1 MLTTRRTHL
10 ALVTL
15 PLLVALAHPACS
27 ATSQPST
34 FGDEGGG
41 NSATGAG
48 GSDTITGAGGDA
60 TIGADGGSTGGNSGR
75 IPQSCAEALANKSY
89 IGCEYWPTVT
99 SNSSVFP
106 GFQFAI
112 AVANPTTS
120 PAHVKVSRGAQVAS
134 EVDVAPGALEVVQL
148 PWVDE
153 LKGPYGVDGA
163 QLTSALV
170 AGGAYHVESTMPITL
185 YQFSPLEF
193 QLQNPPPDCPDPALV
208 GQCFSY
214 TNDASLVLPT
224 TAVGT
229 EYYVMS
235 YPTLHVGQK
244 DPIFGDTSWFS
255 SPGFVAVT
263 ATEDGTTVDV
273 TSTANV
279 RAGAGVG
286 ALAAGGTGKYTLNR
300 GDVLQLETA
309 VPSNQ
314 PAGCKDDAATGYV
327 YCKGA
332 PADDLTGTHIAS
344 NKPVS
349 VIAGHDC
356 AFVPFDKFAC
366 DHLEE
371 SLFPVEALGQSLVV
385 TSAASVPSLA
395 SGAPQPD
402 SMFVRVLSAAPDNQI
417 EFEPAVHPPA
427 TLGAGQWLE
436 IGPITQDFR
445 VKASN
450 KVLVGQYM
458 VGENFTG
465 DSVGAGDPSLSI
477 AIPTEQYRLEYTFYA
492 PTTYT
497 QNLVNVVMPAGASVT
512 LDGQAIP
519 DAEFLPIG
527 ATGLVVAR
535 HRIPGGTHTITGSKN
550 FGIVVYGYGSYT
562 SYMYPGGLN
571 LEKIVVTPK

>member
-1 MLTTRRTHL
+1 MSTMRFTHL
-10 ALVTL
+10 ALVTV
-15 PLLVALAHPACS
+15 PLFAALAQPACS
-27 ATSQPST
+27 ATAQPST
-34 FGDEGGG
+34 FGEGGG
-41 NSATGAG
+41 SATGAG
-48 GSDTITGAGGDA
+48 GTGIDTGAGGGVT
-60 TIGADGGSTGGNSGR
+60 TIGVDGGSTGGNSGK

-99 SNSSVFP
+99 TNSGLFP
-106 GFQFAI
+106 GFSFAI

-120 PAHVKVSRGAQVAS
+120 PAHVKVSRGAKVES
-134 EVDVAPGALEVVQL
+134 EVDVAPGALQVVPL

-153 LKGPYGVDGA
+153 LKGPYGVDGTK
-163 QLTSALV
+163 LTSALV
-170 AGGAYHVESTMPITL
+170 AGGAYHVESTAPITM

-193 QLQNPPPDCPDPALV
+193 ELQNPPPDCPDSLGV

-224 TAVGT
+224 TAIGT

-235 YPTLHVGQK
+235 YPTLKIGQS
-244 DPIFGDTSWFS
+244 DPFGGGTTWLS

-263 ATEDGTTVDV
+263 AAEDGTTVSV

-279 RAGAGVG
+279 RAGTGVG
-286 ALAAGGTGKYTLNR
+286 AIAAGGTGKYTLDK

-314 PAGCKDDAATGYV
+314 AAGCKDDPNTGYI

-332 PADDLTGTHIAS
+332 QADDLTGSHITS
-344 NKPVS
+344 NKTVS

-371 SLFPVEALGQSLVV
+371 SLFPVESLGQSLVV
-385 TSAASVPSLA
+385 TSVASVASLA
-395 SGAPQPD
+395 GGAPQPD
-402 SMFVRVLSAAPDNQI
+402 NMFVRVLSAAPNNQI
-417 EFEPAVHPPA
+417 EFEPAVHAPV
-427 TLGAGQWLE
+427 TLGAGEWLE
-436 IGPITQDFR
+436 IGPIAQDFR
-445 VKASN
+445 VNASN

-458 VGENFTG
+458 VGENFSG
-465 DSVGAGDPSLSI
+465 ESAGAGDPSLSI

-497 QNLVNVVMPAGASVT
+497 QNLVNVVMPQGGGVM
-512 LDGQAIP
+512 LDGKAIP
-519 DAEFLPIG
+519 DAEFQPIG

-535 HRIPGGTHTITGSKN
+535 HPIAGGTHTMTGTKN

-571 LEKIVVTPK
+571 FEKIVVTPK

>member
-1 MLTTRRTHL
+1 MSIARRSLLLGLPVLT
-10 ALVTL
+10 ALVG
-15 PLLVALAHPACS
+15 AACS
-27 ATSQPST
+27 AVGEQST
-34 FGDEGGG
+34 FGDQGGG
-41 NSATGAG
+41 STTTDPG
-48 GSDTITGAGGDA
+48 GGGGGDTITGTGGGS
-60 TIGADGGSTGGNSGR
+60 IGTDGGTSGGNSGR
-75 IPQSCAEALANKSY
+75 IPQTCAEAVANKSY

-99 SNSSVFP
+99 TNSSLFP
-106 GFQFAI
+106 GFPFAV

-120 PAHVKVSRGAQVAS
+120 PGTVKISRGPQVVKQ
-134 EVDVAPGALEVVQL
+134 VDVAPGALEVVEL

-153 LKGPYGVDGA
+153 LKGPYGGGGDGS
-163 QLTSALV
+163 QLASAVV
-170 AGGAYHVESTMPITL
+170 AGGAYHVESTTPITL

-193 QLQNPPPDCPDPALV
+193 ELKNPPADCPDNLGT

-224 TAVGT
+224 TAIGT

-235 YPTLHVGQK
+235 YPTLHVGQS
-244 DPIFGDTSWFS
+244 DLFGDTWFS

-273 TSTANV
+273 TTTANV
-279 RAGAGVG
+279 RGGAGVG
-286 ALAAGGTGKYTLNR
+286 AMNAGGTGKYTLNK

-309 VPSNQ
+309 Q
-314 PAGCKDDAATGYV
+314 PQGQAGCKDDGSGYK
-327 YCKGA
+327 YCKGTQ
-332 PADDLTGTHIAS
+332 ADDLTGSHIVT

-371 SLFPVEALGQSLVV
+371 SLFPVDALGTELVV
-385 TSAASVPSLA
+385 TSAASVTSLA
-395 SGAPQPD
+395 GGATAPD
-402 SMFVRVLSAAPDNQI
+402 TMFVRVLSAAPDNQI
-417 EFEPAVHPPA
+417 TFDPPVHEPV

-436 IGPITQDFR
+436 IGPVAQDFR

-450 KVLVGQYM
+450 KIQVSQFM
-458 VGENFTG
+458 VGENYTG
-465 DSVGAGDPSLSI
+465 DSVGAGDPSISI
-477 AIPTEQYRLEYTFYA
+477 AIPTEQYRLEYTFFA

-497 QNLVNVVMPAGASVT
+497 QNLVNVVAPAGASIL
-512 LDGQAIP
+512 LDGQPIP
-519 DAEFLPIG
+519 DAEFQPIG
-527 ATGLVVAR
+527 ATGLSVAR
-535 HRIPGGTHTITGSKN
+535 HRIPGGTHTMSGSKN